1 MILQQSYVNNSGVLR
16 ELSNQ
21 NKHLQ
26 VACMHVS
33 AARCKCRRTPKVT
46 ANKNILKQTQ
56 THEFLKVICL
66 ACHHV
71 EHSTSIARLCGG
83 LTASKSI
90 RNCNPIAKESQRT
103 PLQVGAQLHHH
114 SHSALIAAL
123 LIGRQGCL
131 AACQGRKISR
141 HKRLAILVSFV
152 VWR

>member
-1 MILQQSYVNNSGVLR
+1 MNNSGVLR

-56 THEFLKVICL
+56 THEFLKVVCL
-66 ACHHV
+66 ACHQV

-103 PLQVGAQLHHH
+103 PLPLASRCPAASPLTFCFDCCTVNRQIGMSCSMPGA
-114 SHSALIAAL
+114 
-123 LIGRQGCL
+123 
-131 AACQGRKISR
+131 
-141 HKRLAILVSFV
+141 
-152 VWR
+152 